1 MAAILDFNGSGRL
14 GREKFVL
21 RGRSTV
27 KIKERSGVKR
37 LSSRCQSQAKCVI
50 WTFCSFGEIRN
61 MANSVNDEV
70 VSFNSALGKAL
81 KNPSGFN
88 VPRALRSEQKEA
100 TSALLFEEIYWA
112 CYQLAFRK
120 A

>member
-1 MAAILDFNGSGRL
+1 M
-14 GREKFVL
+14 
-21 RGRSTV
+21 V

-37 LSSRCQSQAKCVI
+37 LSSRYQSQAKCVI
-50 WTFCSFGEIRN
+50 WTFCSFGKIRK

-88 VPRALRSEQKEA
+88 VPRALRSEQKGSNFYTA
-100 TSALLFEEIYWA
+100 FGGDLLGVLPTGF
-112 CYQLAFRK
+112 
-120 A
+120 

>member
-1 MAAILDFNGSGRL
+1 
-14 GREKFVL
+14 
-21 RGRSTV
+21 
-27 KIKERSGVKR
+27 
-37 LSSRCQSQAKCVI
+37 
-50 WTFCSFGEIRN
+50 

-88 VPRALRSEQKEA
+88 LPRALRSEQKEA
-100 TSALLFEEIYWA
+100 TSTLLLEEIYWA

-120 A
+120 ASYFNCWLL